1 MDIHTKLIELYC
13 AVCYSYDSKLVA
25 HAQRQS
31 NNFCPKFTDEE
42 CIATYMWGILNQ
54 KFEVKACYEFICDYY
69 GEWFPDLPSYQA
81 YNNRICYLADAF
93 KALASILICNL
104 GLDPSHGDFVNDSL
118 PIVVASGK
126 RSGRAK
132 TASELCNKGYCASK
146 DMWYYGIK
154 LHIFAQCNYKSIP
167 TPAMMTISKASEHD
181 LPIAKQML
189 VDVSNIR
196 VFGDSAFIDAKWQVR
211 MLRENNVEILT
222 PIKLSKGHKQLP
234 YWDKLYSSAI
244 SSIKQAIES
253 LNNWIIQKTNIQRA
267 SKVRSAAGLTAFVFA
282 RIACACFVFNP

>member
-1 MDIHTKLIELYC
+1 
-13 AVCYSYDSKLVA
+13 
-25 HAQRQS
+25 
-31 NNFCPKFTDEE
+31 
-42 CIATYMWGILNQ
+42 MWGILNQ